1 MTNDEVN
8 SRVQNYVAPYGM
20 TGTQRSTY
28 DTSSVYYL
36 EDRVRWLE
44 GELMRMGQT
53 VEALCAVFQRV
64 GVGK

>member
-8 SRVQNYVAPYGM
+8 SRVQSYIGPYGPS
-20 TGTQRSTY
+20 GTSRSY
-28 DTSSVYYL
+28 TSANDSLYL

-44 GELMRMGQT
+44 IELVRMGQT

>member
-8 SRVQNYVAPYGM
+8 SRVQTYSGPYQPS
-20 TGTQRSTY
+20 GTTKVF
-28 DTSSVYYL
+28 DTNQHLYL

-44 GELMRMGQT
+44 IELVRMGQT

>member
-8 SRVQNYVAPYGM
+8 TRVQQYVGPYQP
-20 TGTQRSTY
+20 TGTSKVY
-28 DTSSVYYL
+28 DTNQHLYL

-44 GELMRMGQT
+44 SELTRMGQT